1 MEQHPIVTP
10 DSERKTDRVTS
21 LLSARLWIA
30 VQIVAVLYLGQSGA
44 LFFYQG
50 F

>member
-1 MEQHPIVTP
+1 VEQQPIVTA
-10 DSERKTDRVTS
+10 DSEGAIPASELALR
-21 LLSARLWIA
+21 ALWIA
-30 VQIVAVLYLGQSGA
+30 VQIVAVLYFGQPGA

>member
-1 MEQHPIVTP
+1 MEQQPVVTS
-10 DSERKTDRVTS
+10 DSEGPLPASELALR
-21 LLSARLWIA
+21 ALWIA
-30 VQIVAVLYLGQSGA
+30 VQIVAVLYFGQQGA